1 MVSQRIMAFT
11 PHTGVLVGFGSEM
24 YSSIETGGA
33 LVEVTI
39 VREDDLISV
48 HDFTVRLVLS
58 PDSNATGQLLYSS
71 LPIFYDRAWNI
82 STMKCLLRLS
92 MKYQYQCTIIEMSA
106 WCKLQN

>member
-1 MVSQRIMAFT
+1 MVSQRVMAFT

-58 PDSNATGQLLYSS
+58 PDSNATGQPHTFCILLYPC
-71 LPIFYDRAWNI
+71 LIVHGI
-82 STMKCLLRLS
+82 SV
-92 MKYQYQCTIIEMSA
+92 
-106 WCKLQN
+106 